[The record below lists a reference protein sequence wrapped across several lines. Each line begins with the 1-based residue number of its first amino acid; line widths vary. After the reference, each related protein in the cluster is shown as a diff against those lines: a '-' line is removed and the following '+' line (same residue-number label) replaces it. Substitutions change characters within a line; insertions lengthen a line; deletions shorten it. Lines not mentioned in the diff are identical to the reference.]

1 MIVREH
7 TNFYRQT
14 MKIQFTAIVTILF
27 FAVLAGHS
35 NTAIA
40 QSDSNYQWGTWRGAN
55 NNGVVEGQTVVTN
68 WSKTENVLWSVEVPG
83 RGHSTPIIVAD
94 RIFLTTADAKAKTQ
108 SVLCY
113 DRNGGKQLW
122 NTVVNEGNFN
132 PRIHQ
137 KNTHASPTVACDGKH
152 VFALFN
158 NNGQN
163 QLSAL
168 DMDGKVLW
176 QRHIAKYK
184 TQYPFGSGS
193 SPILH
198 NGMLYVPNEANADC
212 AIIVID
218 PATGDEVRRINR
230 GGKFSSYSTPVVA
243 TVAGKEQLLISG
255 GQKVNGYDP
264 ESGDELWSIPTKW
277 QVSCGT
283 MVWDG
288 DMVFASGGFPAQ
300 QTLAINAKTGKLVW
314 DKPVKFYEQSM
325 VVHDG
330 RLYGLS
336 DRGVVYCWNAQTG
349 DQLFKQRFEAP
360 VSASPIVVDGHIFFT
375 SEKGNT
381 LVIKAG
387 TDDYVEVAKNKLGSS
402 AFASFAVTD
411 NKIYARVGVKG
422 GDGLQEYLYCLGSE

>member
-1 MIVREH
+1 
-7 TNFYRQT
+7 

-94 RIFLTTADAKAKTQ
+94 RIFLTTADVKAKTQ

-152 VFALFN
+152 VFAMFN
-158 NNGQN
+158 NDGQN
-163 QLSAL
+163 QLAAL

-198 NGMLYVPNEANADC
+198 NGMLYVPNEANSEC

-218 PATGDEVRRINR
+218 PVTGDEVRRINR

-360 VSASPIVVDGHIFFT
+360 VSASPIVVDGHVFFT

>member
-1 MIVREH
+1 
-7 TNFYRQT
+7 
-14 MKIQFTAIVTILF
+14 MKIQFPAIVTILF
-27 FAVLAGHS
+27 FAMLAGQS

-40 QSDSNYQWGTWRGAN
+40 QSESTYQWGTWRGAN
-55 NNGVVEGQTVVTN
+55 NNGVVDNQTVVTK
-68 WSKTENVLWSVEVPG
+68 WSKTENVLWSAEVPG

-94 RIFLTTADAKAKTQ
+94 RIFLTTADNKAKTQ

-113 DRNGGKQLW
+113 DRKGGKQLW
-122 NTVVNEGNFN
+122 NTVVSKGNFN
-132 PRIHQ
+132 PAIHP
-137 KNTHASPTVACDGKH
+137 KNTHASPTVACDGER

-168 DMDGKVLW
+168 DMDGKVVW

-198 NGMLYVPNEANADC
+198 NGMLYVPNEAGSDC

-243 TVAGKEQLLISG
+243 NVAGKEQLLISG
-255 GQKVNGYDP
+255 GAKVCGYDP
-264 ESGDELWSIPTKW
+264 ESGDELWNVRTKW

-325 VVHDG
+325 IVHEG

-349 DQLFKQRFEAP
+349 EELFKQRFEAP

-387 TDDYVEVAKNKLGSS
+387 TDEFVEVAKNKLGSS

-411 NKIYARVGVKG
+411 NKIYARVGVN
-422 GDGLQEYLYCLGSE
+422 GDGGLQEYLYCLGSE

>member
-1 MIVREH
+1 
-7 TNFYRQT
+7 

-94 RIFLTTADAKAKTQ
+94 RIFLTTADVKAKTQ

-152 VFALFN
+152 VFAMFN
-158 NNGQN
+158 NDGQN
-163 QLSAL
+163 QLAAL

-198 NGMLYVPNEANADC
+198 NGMLYVPNEANSEC

-218 PATGDEVRRINR
+218 PVTGDEVRRINR

-264 ESGDELWSIPTKW
+264 ESGDELWSVPTKW

-360 VSASPIVVDGHIFFT
+360 VSASPIVVDGHVFFT

>member
-1 MIVREH
+1 
-7 TNFYRQT
+7 

-152 VFALFN
+152 VFAMFN
-158 NNGQN
+158 NDGQN
-163 QLSAL
+163 QLAAL

-198 NGMLYVPNEANADC
+198 NGMLYIPNEANSEC

-360 VSASPIVVDGHIFFT
+360 VSASPIVVDGHVFFT

>member
-152 VFALFN
+152 VFAMFN
-158 NNGQN
+158 NDGQN
-163 QLSAL
+163 QLAAL

-198 NGMLYVPNEANADC
+198 NGMLYVPNEANSEC

-218 PATGDEVRRINR
+218 PVTGDEVRRINR

-336 DRGVVYCWNAQTG
+336 DRGVVYCWNAQTC
-349 DQLFKQRFEAP
+349 LLYT
-360 VSASPIVVDGHIFFT
+360 SPSPRD
-375 SEKGNT
+375 
-381 LVIKAG
+381 
-387 TDDYVEVAKNKLGSS
+387 
-402 AFASFAVTD
+402 
-411 NKIYARVGVKG
+411 
-422 GDGLQEYLYCLGSE
+422 

>member
-1 MIVREH
+1 
-7 TNFYRQT
+7 

-152 VFALFN
+152 VFAMFN
-158 NNGQN
+158 NDGQN
-163 QLSAL
+163 QLAAL

-198 NGMLYVPNEANADC
+198 NGMLYVPNEANSEC

-360 VSASPIVVDGHIFFT
+360 VSASPIVVDGHVFFT

>member
-152 VFALFN
+152 VFAMFN
-158 NNGQN
+158 NDGQN
-163 QLSAL
+163 QLAAL

-198 NGMLYVPNEANADC
+198 NGMLYVPNEANSEC

-360 VSASPIVVDGHIFFT
+360 VSASPIVVDGHVFFT

>member
-1 MIVREH
+1 
-7 TNFYRQT
+7 
-14 MKIQFTAIVTILF
+14 MKIHFAKLATILS
-27 FAVLAGHS
+27 LALLIVSGLTDIAS
-35 NTAIA
+35 A
-40 QSDSNYQWGTWRGAN
+40 QSEGLKQWATWRGPN
-55 NNGVVEGQTVVTN
+55 NNGVVDGQKVVKE
-68 WSKTENVLWSVEVPG
+68 WSKSENVLWSVEIPG
-83 RGHSTPIIVAD
+83 RGHSTPIIVSD
-94 RIFLTTADAKAKTQ
+94 RIFMTTADADAKTQ

-113 DRNGGKQLW
+113 DRDGGKLLW
-122 NTVVNEGNFN
+122 NKVVNTGNFN
-132 PRIHQ
+132 PRIHP
-137 KNTHASPTVACDGKH
+137 KNTHASPTVACDGEK
-152 VFALFN
+152 VFALHN

-168 DMDGKVLW
+168 DFEGKILW

-198 NGMLYVPNEANADC
+198 DGLLYVPNEAGNEC

-218 PATGDEVRRINR
+218 PSTGDEVRRIDR

-243 TVAGKEQLLISG
+243 NVAGKTQLLISG
-255 GQKVNGYDP
+255 GSKVSGYDP
-264 ESGDELWSIPTKW
+264 ESGDELWKVPAKW

-300 QTLAINAKTGKLVW
+300 QTLAINASTGKLIW
-314 DKPVKFYEQSM
+314 DKPAKFYEQSM
-325 VVHDG
+325 LVHDG

-336 DRGVVYCWNAQTG
+336 DKGVVYCWRAETG
-349 DQLFKQRFEAP
+349 EELFKKRFEFP
-360 VSASPIVVDGHIFFT
+360 VSASPIAVDGHIFFT
-375 SEKGNT
+375 SEKGST

-387 TDDYVEVAKNKLGSS
+387 TDEFVEVAKNKLGDS

-411 NKIYARVGVKG
+411 NKIYARVGFGAGKG
-422 GDGLQEYLYCLGSE
+422 LKEFLYCLGTE